1 MNSVELQELEIFY
14 PESDGK
20 PMADNTLQWDWMVKI
35 VGELRELFL
44 SQNVFIAGDLFWY
57 PIQGDPKTVIAPD
70 ALVVFGRPPGRRG
83 SYKQWLEDN
92 IPPQVVFEVLSPSN
106 TTAEMEEKLLFY
118 QTHGVEEFY
127 IIDPEFPHA
136 EGFVR
141 QRNKLVPIAEM
152 HGHVSPLLNIRFQLD
167 DELKLFTP
175 DNREFQNRE
184 ERTGQLIDE
193 IRLTQAERY
202 LEQQRAEQEYE
213 RAEQERER
221 AERALQELEKERMRT
236 ARMLERLRQLGETDD
251 L

>member
-1 MNSVELQELEIFY
+1 
-14 PESDGK
+14 
-20 PMADNTLQWDWMVKI
+20 
-35 VGELRELFL
+35 
-44 SQNVFIAGDLFWY
+44 
-57 PIQGDPKTVIAPD
+57 
-70 ALVVFGRPPGRRG
+70 
-83 SYKQWLEDN
+83 
-92 IPPQVVFEVLSPSN
+92 
-106 TTAEMEEKLLFY
+106 MEEKLLFY

-152 HGHVSPLLNIRFQLD
+152 NGHVSPLLNIRFQLD

-221 AERALQELEKERMRT
+221 ADNERERAENERERAEQALQVLEQERMRS
-236 ARMLERLRQLGETDD
+236 ARLLERLRQLGETDEG
-251 L
+251 